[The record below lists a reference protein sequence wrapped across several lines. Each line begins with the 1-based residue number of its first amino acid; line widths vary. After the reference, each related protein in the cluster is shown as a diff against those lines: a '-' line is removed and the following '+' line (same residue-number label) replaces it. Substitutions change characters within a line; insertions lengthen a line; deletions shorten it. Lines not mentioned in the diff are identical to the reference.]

1 MKTMA
6 DCRKNKIVVIVIAL
20 LMLQWT
26 GKGVEAVS
34 QFLNDAA
41 FSIVDPELSV
51 VSRLI
56 SSSSSYLFP
65 SSSFGLFSQPS
76 MGSVPAMT
84 PVPTMTYT
92 LQTPGPPNTQ
102 NVVSST
108 QLLFP
113 TPTPSPTPVST
124 SPAPPQNFNAISGFI
139 SPVLLRD
146 DNSFDTS
153 TGIFTVDDDGVY
165 VFVIHRPGVLFLN
178 PDLTLTVIPSANPT
192 SNQTLVTLDDTGDG
206 SVTTTHVVAD
216 LRRGDRVFIDN
227 PGQADVFGTADNP
240 FIYNGFLL
248 YHTPISPAPK
258 VRQSAFSVSLAGNLS
273 REEGS
278 IFSNYNPPALNINDD
293 FDVER
298 GTFLTSLKGLY
309 IFHLSATFTTTV
321 SDARPAITVNVNN
334 VERARGSVK
343 VNPIQISNSVGV
355 TIALPMVRGDIVE
368 LFNVLDDSNID
379 FFLTFSGYLLA

>member
-1 MKTMA
+1 MA
-6 DCRKNKIVVIVIAL
+6 DCRKNEIVVIVIAL

-56 SSSSSYLFP
+56 SSSS
-65 SSSFGLFSQPS
+65 FGLFPQPT

-84 PVPTMTYT
+84 AVPPMTAVPSMT
-92 LQTPGPPNTQ
+92 LQIPGPPNTQ
-102 NVVSST
+102 NVVLST
-108 QLLFP
+108 QMLLP
-113 TPTPSPTPVST
+113 TPTPSPTPVSI
-124 SPAPPQNFNAISGFI
+124 SPAPPQNINAISGFI

-146 DNSFDTS
+146 DNSFNTS

-165 VFVIHRPGVLFLN
+165 VFVIHRPGVHSQN
-178 PDLTLTVIPSANPT
+178 PDLTLTVITSANPT
-192 SNQTLVTLDDTGDG
+192 SNQTLATLDDTGDG

-227 PGQADVFGTADNP
+227 PGQADVVGTADNP

-258 VRQSAFSVSLAGNLS
+258 VRQSAFWVSLAGNLS
-273 REEGS
+273 REEGA

-293 FDVER
+293 FDAER

-321 SDARPAITVNVNN
+321 SDAKPAITVNVNN

-355 TIALPMVRGDIVE
+355 TIALPMVQGDIVE
-368 LFNVLDDSNID
+368 LFNVLDDPNID